1 MEVDYTSRHF
11 NNRTERTLSYK
22 IFRQITA
29 RYYTPQVDLFASTI
43 NNQLLRYVSRYPD
56 PGSLATDAF
65 LLDCSQWTVSIHPP
79 IVLIPRML
87 LQMRQNKATGLM
99 IAPAWQ
105 GQHLCPD
112 LLEMLVDY
120 PALFPVSP
128 STIFLPFTQDEVHP
142 MWRTLQFFGLADFTV
157 HLQATGLPEEV

>member
-79 IVLIPRML
+79 MCREPFNVSVWPISRYISKQQGFQKKCAKLSWYHGEDVLRNGTRDHGNYCQAGVFQDRSVHFQL
-87 LQMRQNKATGLM
+87 LLW
-99 IAPAWQ
+99 I
-105 GQHLCPD
+105 
-112 LLEMLVDY
+112 
-120 PALFPVSP
+120 S
-128 STIFLPFTQDEVHP
+128 
-142 MWRTLQFFGLADFTV
+142 
-157 HLQATGLPEEV
+157 